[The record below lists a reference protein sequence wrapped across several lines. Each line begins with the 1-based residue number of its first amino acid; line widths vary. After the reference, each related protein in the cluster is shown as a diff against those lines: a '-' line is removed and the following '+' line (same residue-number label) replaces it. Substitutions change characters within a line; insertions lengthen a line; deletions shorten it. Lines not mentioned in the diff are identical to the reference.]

1 MDALLSINPGTIVW
15 TIINFAIL
23 LLILGKFAFPAI
35 TKALKERE
43 EGISNAIQA
52 ANDANLKAQQL
63 LKEGQAQI
71 DNAHLEVKEIIAN
84 SRKQAE
90 QIVAKAASEA
100 EQVKKAKIEETLKE
114 IERSKDQALAELRS
128 ELASLIV
135 LATEKVL
142 GEKLNND
149 DHLKLVQNYIEKL
162 PRN

>member
-1 MDALLSINPGTIVW
+1 MDALLSINPGTIIW
-15 TIINFAIL
+15 TLINFSIL
-23 LLILGKFAFPAI
+23 LFILAKFAFPAI
-35 TKALKERE
+35 SKSIKERE
-43 EGISNAIQA
+43 EGITNAIQA
-52 ANDANLKAQQL
+52 ANDANIKAQEL
-63 LKEGQAQI
+63 LKDSQKQI

-90 QIVAKAASEA
+90 QIVAKAGLEA
-100 EQVKKAKIEETLKE
+100 EQVKKAKIEETLRE
-114 IERSKDQALAELRS
+114 IERSKDQALSELRT